1 MKKNFKAL
9 IKQINTFVFDVD
21 GVFTDGTL
29 LISEN
34 GELLRKMNVKDGLA
48 VKMALDKNY
57 RVCIITGGT
66 NQDVKKRFKDLGI
79 TDIYLGSHYKKDDLL
94 EYFDSYEIN
103 PEEVLYMGDDLPDIE
118 AMSLCGL
125 SSCPQD
131 AVSEVKAQADY
142 ISHINGGAGCV
153 RDVIRQ
159 VMAVRGDWP
168 STSESTKANG

>member
-66 NQDVKKRFKDLGI
+66 NQDVK
-79 TDIYLGSHYKKDDLL
+79 
-94 EYFDSYEIN
+94 
-103 PEEVLYMGDDLPDIE
+103 
-118 AMSLCGL
+118 
-125 SSCPQD
+125 
-131 AVSEVKAQADY
+131 
-142 ISHINGGAGCV
+142 
-153 RDVIRQ
+153 
-159 VMAVRGDWP
+159 
-168 STSESTKANG
+168 

>member
-29 LISEN
+29 LLSEN

-48 VKMALDKNY
+48 VKMALDKSY

-66 NQDVKKRFKDLGI
+66 NQDVKNRFKDLGI
-79 TDIYLGSHYKKDDLL
+79 SDVYLGSHYKKDDLL
-94 EYFDSYEIN
+94 EYFDTYQIN
-103 PEEVLYMGDDLPDIE
+103 SEEVLYMGDDLPDIE
-118 AMSLCGL
+118 AMGMCGL

-168 STSESTKANG
+168 SNSESTKANG